1 MSTLLSVI
9 IPIYGVEKEL
19 IELLPLVDK
28 IMDTDIEIILIDDG
42 SPDESGKIADAFA
55 NEHSGKYVQSL
66 HKKNGGLSD
75 ARNYGLNAAKGEY
88 IWLVDSDDLF
98 DTEGIL
104 RIIDRLRNGD
114 KDKIDLVLFDHI
126 DFVDPNDVTQN
137 HHENEDHFVQAVDAT
152 KLLAK
157 LSKSEIENYVWSYI
171 FRRDILENGGIDFPV
186 VRKFED
192 VPTTYK
198 IFDAVKNGEYWH
210 APFYYYRTREGS
222 IVNTATVQNSSDLL
236 VSIDEIEAYFEKLNR
251 LNEPTVQLFLFKNL
265 ALAYVLLHEAEE
277 VASKEDYV
285 SISDTINKKLLKL
298 KVTDWPLQK
307 RIGRL
312 TMLFNIYLPAVHT
325 YSFIRTKILRKER

>member
-19 IELLPLVDK
+19 LELLPLVHK
-28 IMDTDIEIILIDDG
+28 IMDTDIEIILVDDG
-42 SPDESGKIADAFA
+42 SPDRSGEIVDAFA
-55 NEHSGKYVQSL
+55 NEHSDKYVQSL

-75 ARNYGLNAAKGEY
+75 ARNYGINAANGDY

-104 RIIDRLRNGD
+104 SIIDRLRNGD
-114 KDKIDLVLFDHI
+114 KDKIDLILFDHN
-126 DFVDPNDVTQN
+126 DFVHSNDLTQN
-137 HHENEDHFVQAVDAT
+137 HHLNEEHVVQAVDAT
-152 KLLAK
+152 NLLAK

-171 FRRDILENGGIDFPV
+171 FRRDILRKGDTDFPV
-186 VRKFED
+186 GRKFED

-222 IVNTATVQNSSDLL
+222 IVNTASIQNSSDLL
-236 VSIDEIEAYFEKLNR
+236 VSIDEIDAHFGKLNR
-251 LNEPTVQLFLFKNL
+251 LHEPTVQLFLFKNL
-265 ALAYVLLHEAEE
+265 ALAYVLLHEAKE
-277 VASKEDYV
+277 VASKEDYA
-285 SISDTINKKLLKL
+285 SISGTINKKLLKL
-298 KVTDWPLQK
+298 RVIGWPLQK

-312 TMLFNIYLPAVHT
+312 TMLLNIYLPAVHT
-325 YSFIRTKILRKER
+325 YSFIRTRILRKER